1 MTSTLMN
8 LTSWLANNVMLVQY
22 QCLNLAI
29 LENNL
34 NTRTSRE
41 EQCINSTRPV
51 FETFHKTGIGTLFI
65 DEDGKYE

>member
-1 MTSTLMN
+1 MSMNERDLFATHTL
-8 LTSWLANNVMLVQY
+8 VHIY
-22 QCLNLAI
+22 REI
-29 LENNL
+29 YNL

-51 FETFHKTGIGTLFI
+51 FETFHKTGIGTLLV